1 MSILHRWKTGTAAFM
16 ALGITVGTITPL
28 LTAAPSFAQT
38 AFSDVQSDYWA
49 ANFIQELSRRN
60 VIAGFPD
67 GTFHPDDAVTRAQ
80 FAAMLSK
87 AFQQASKRD
96 AINFSDVPSNYW
108 ASAAI
113 RQAYTTGFLA
123 GYPNNQFKPSQNIP
137 REQVLVSLSSGLNY
151 SPGGQTDSILQNF
164 SDASA
169 ISSYARS
176 PIAAATERRIVVNYP
191 NVESLNPGQ
200 TATRAQVAAF
210 IYQALVSN
218 GQASAIQSPYIVA
231 IGQTTPPKS
240 ASVTIPAKTAIPVKY
255 DQAKKVLISKDEK
268 VPLTLTVAQN
278 IITSEGTVLIP
289 SGSQVIGQLQ
299 PTTNK
304 KGSQFV
310 AQQLVLPG
318 GQKFNI
324 SATSDPITKTERINK
339 GISVGAI
346 AKDTVLGAGAAA
358 AVSAVTGNR
367 DITAG
372 KVLSGAGIG
381 AVVGL
386 FFGRNSVDLI
396 AVQPNTDLQLT
407 LNQDLTINNQ

>member
-1 MSILHRWKTGTAAFM
+1 
-16 ALGITVGTITPL
+16 
-28 LTAAPSFAQT
+28 
-38 AFSDVQSDYWA
+38 
-49 ANFIQELSRRN
+49 
-60 VIAGFPD
+60 
-67 GTFHPDDAVTRAQ
+67 
-80 FAAMLSK
+80 
-87 AFQQASKRD
+87 
-96 AINFSDVPSNYW
+96 
-108 ASAAI
+108 
-113 RQAYTTGFLA
+113 
-123 GYPNNQFKPSQNIP
+123 
-137 REQVLVSLSSGLNY
+137 
-151 SPGGQTDSILQNF
+151 
-164 SDASA
+164 
-169 ISSYARS
+169 
-176 PIAAATERRIVVNYP
+176 
-191 NVESLNPGQ
+191 
-200 TATRAQVAAF
+200 
-210 IYQALVSN
+210 
-218 GQASAIQSPYIVA
+218 
-231 IGQTTPPKS
+231 
-240 ASVTIPAKTAIPVKY
+240 
-255 DQAKKVLISKDEK
+255 VLISKDEK